1 MSKNQRSL
9 YFILHAVQ
17 SMATGMLSTGGL
29 QKKSRDSLQRI
40 LNRVEREMESL
51 GPINEN
57 DARHLRRAGEALRES
72 WAVNG
77 EEQLS
82 RPAFVTIAM
91 ALMADHRAELPPRA
105 KKARRTCA
113 DLEGMLFTLYQHFDP
128 GLTDRTAMDIGAD
141 IAAEYRQTIANAA

>member
-57 DARHLRRAGEALRES
+57 DARHLRRAGEALRDS

-82 RPAFVTIAM
+82 RPAQSEKSPENM
-91 ALMADHRAELPPRA
+91 RRSGRDALHPLSA
-105 KKARRTCA
+105 
-113 DLEGMLFTLYQHFDP
+113 F
-128 GLTDRTAMDIGAD
+128 
-141 IAAEYRQTIANAA
+141 